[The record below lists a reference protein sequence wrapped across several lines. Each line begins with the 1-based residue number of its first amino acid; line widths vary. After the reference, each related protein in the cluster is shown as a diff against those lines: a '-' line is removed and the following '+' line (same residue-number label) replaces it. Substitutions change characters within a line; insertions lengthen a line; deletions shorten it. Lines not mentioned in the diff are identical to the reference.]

1 MLKTQT
7 APPDHVTVTRFGLR
21 KHQYVIRATV
31 SLVHNK
37 HKKRQIFLK
46 ENILIIDE
54 L

>member
-1 MLKTQT
+1 MLKTQN
-7 APPDHVTVTRFGLR
+7 APSDHVTVTRFRLR
-21 KHQYVIRATV
+21 KHKYVIRATL

-46 ENILIIDE
+46 ENIFIVDE